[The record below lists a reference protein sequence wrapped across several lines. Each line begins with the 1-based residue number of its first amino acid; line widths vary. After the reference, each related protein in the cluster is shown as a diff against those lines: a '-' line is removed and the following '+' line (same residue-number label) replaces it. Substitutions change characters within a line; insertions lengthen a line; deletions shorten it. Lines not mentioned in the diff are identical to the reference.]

1 MYKLVAALLLASASA
16 FAPVHRCR
24 VLRPLAATKGDNLME
39 NIGAALGSAKNDY
52 PELPFPTGFSGTK
65 NEKDAWDLRMSKDGT
80 SSSAFKRPVA
90 TKAPSISK
98 PEDEPSVLDIPSDIS
113 SSDEHVVMD
122 TIAMALAGGE
132 NDYPELP
139 FPTGFS
145 GDAKKS
151 KDAYEYGMTR
161 TGGKN

>member
-1 MYKLVAALLLASASA
+1 M
-16 FAPVHRCR
+16 
-24 VLRPLAATKGDNLME
+24 ATAMG
-39 NIGAALGSAKNDY
+39 GFAKNDY
-52 PELPFPTGFSGTK
+52 PEFPFPMGFSGTK

>member
-65 NEKDAWDLRMSKDGT
+65 NEKDAWDLHMSKDGT
-80 SSSAFKRPVA
+80 FPKRSMA
-90 TKAPSISK
+90 TAD
-98 PEDEPSVLDIPSDIS
+98 DEPSVLDVSEG
-113 SSDEHVVMD
+113 DEHVVMD
-122 TIAMALAGGE
+122 TITMALAGGE

-145 GDAKKS
+145 GDATKS
-151 KDAYEYGMTR
+151 KDAYEYGMTP

>member
-1 MYKLVAALLLASASA
+1 M
-16 FAPVHRCR
+16 RQR
-24 VLRPLAATKGDNLME
+24 VEMLGTTERLIHVQE
-39 NIGAALGSAKNDY
+39 NI
-52 PELPFPTGFSGTK
+52 
-65 NEKDAWDLRMSKDGT
+65 R
-80 SSSAFKRPVA
+80 
-90 TKAPSISK
+90 
-98 PEDEPSVLDIPSDIS
+98 DIYKMMR
-113 SSDEHVVMD
+113 DEHVVMD